1 MADSQ
6 PVVVT
11 AARPSRGELTGEI
24 GNRFVIVSCL
34 GRGGMGEV
42 YCARDTRLKKLVAIK
57 RMSAALR
64 NDPECRERFLQ
75 EAERASQLI
84 DRNIAACHDVVEED
98 GELLLVMEYVEGQTL
113 RQRLERRM
121 ALEEFLNIAVQCAS
135 GLAVAHEHRVLHCDL
150 KPENIMLT
158 PCGQA
163 KLLDFGIARH
173 FVRPTDPTA
182 SVSGLARVGGT
193 SGYTA
198 PEVLCE
204 RPVDE
209 RADIFSLGV
218 VFYEML
224 TGTRPFHA
232 KTAVGMAARIL
243 QDEPV
248 PLRRLN
254 SKIPLELERI
264 VLRMLR
270 KDPRQRYTTASEVL
284 ADLRRLRAARSR
296 VLLLARYVG
305 KAVSSKRSLRWAA
318 VALAVVLGILL
329 SFAVPQVRAWLS
341 HVALGDAMPQNKHL
355 AVLPFKVNGTDPSR
369 RAFSDGLAATLSARF
384 ASLSGRH
391 SLEIVAP
398 GEIREQQVTT
408 AQEARRAFGANLVV
422 EGDMSW
428 SGDAVRITYSITNP
442 ITQRQLR
449 ADTITAGASDPFG
462 LEDRVAQ
469 SALKSLELELDAQE
483 LTQFG
488 ARGTLQPAAYDFYLQ
503 GRGYL
508 QDFHKPE
515 NLQNAITVFQ
525 HALERDSNFA
535 LAYAGLGEAYWQ
547 QFLLTH
553 EPNWIEKSLASCQKA
568 VALAP
573 TIAEGHDCLGAAY
586 NGTGKYELAEEHFQ
600 NAIQLKPND
609 DAAYRGLA
617 DSLERRAQTGE
628 AEQVYRKA
636 IALRPNYWAVYNYLG
651 QFYWKEGRYRE
662 AEQQFEQVTRLEPDN
677 VRGLS
682 NLGAMQLLEG
692 RYAVAIATFQ
702 RAVAI
707 SPSADAYSNLGT
719 AYFYSWR
726 YAEAADAYVKATQLD
741 PRNYV
746 IQGNLGDCYYWMPSR
761 RSAANDVYRKAIDL
775 ATEESRVNPRDA
787 SLPIRVARYHAMLG
801 EKDRALDAL
810 GRGLKMQPR
819 DPELLFDIALV
830 YHQTGNS
837 EQAFAWLGK
846 SLVAGFSLAS
856 VRDDPVFATLH
867 SEPRFQKLLSL
878 AAGH

>member
-1 MADSQ
+1 MVDSQ
-6 PVVVT
+6 PAVVT
-11 AARPSRGELTGEI
+11 AARPSRGELRGEI
-24 GNRFVIVSCL
+24 GNRFVIVRCL
-34 GRGGMGEV
+34 GRGAMGEV

-113 RQRLERRM
+113 RQRLECRLT
-121 ALEEFLNIAVQCAS
+121 LEEFLNIAVQCAS
-135 GLAVAHEHRVLHCDL
+135 GLAGAHEHRVLHCDL

-158 PCGQA
+158 PSGQA

-173 FVRPTDPTA
+173 FVRPTDPTT

-198 PEVLCE
+198 PEVLRE

-232 KTAVGMAARIL
+232 ETAVGMAARIL

-248 PLRRLN
+248 SLRRLN

-270 KDPRQRYTTASEVL
+270 KDPQQRYATASEVL

-318 VALAVVLGILL
+318 VVLAVLLAILL
-329 SFAVPQVRAWLS
+329 PFAVPQVRRGLR
-341 HVALGDAMPQNKHL
+341 HLVLGDEMPQNKHL
-355 AVLPFKVNGTDPSR
+355 AVLPFKVTGADPSR
-369 RAFSDGLAATLSARF
+369 RAFSDGLAATLSARI
-384 ASLSGRH
+384 ASLSDRH

-398 GEIREQQVTT
+398 GEIREQHVTT
-408 AQEARRAFGANLVV
+408 AQEARRTFGANLVV

-449 ADTITAGASDPFG
+449 ADTITAGVADPFG

-469 SALKSLELELDAQE
+469 SALKSLELELGAQE
-483 LTQFG
+483 LVQFG
-488 ARGTLQPAAYDFYLQ
+488 ARGTTQPAAYDFYLQ

-515 NLQNAITVFQ
+515 NLQSAVTVFQ
-525 HALERDSNFA
+525 HALERDPNYA

-553 EPNWIEKSLASCQKA
+553 E
-568 VALAP
+568 
-573 TIAEGHDCLGAAY
+573 
-586 NGTGKYELAEEHFQ
+586 TGWV
-600 NAIQLKPND
+600 
-609 DAAYRGLA
+609 
-617 DSLERRAQTGE
+617 ERR
-628 AEQVYRKA
+628 
-636 IALRPNYWAVYNYLG
+636 
-651 QFYWKEGRYRE
+651 
-662 AEQQFEQVTRLEPDN
+662 
-677 VRGLS
+677 
-682 NLGAMQLLEG
+682 
-692 RYAVAIATFQ
+692 
-702 RAVAI
+702 RA
-707 SPSADAYSNLGT
+707 
-719 AYFYSWR
+719 
-726 YAEAADAYVKATQLD
+726 K
-741 PRNYV
+741 
-746 IQGNLGDCYYWMPSR
+746 
-761 RSAANDVYRKAIDL
+761 
-775 ATEESRVNPRDA
+775 
-787 SLPIRVARYHAMLG
+787 
-801 EKDRALDAL
+801 
-810 GRGLKMQPR
+810 
-819 DPELLFDIALV
+819 
-830 YHQTGNS
+830 
-837 EQAFAWLGK
+837 
-846 SLVAGFSLAS
+846 
-856 VRDDPVFATLH
+856 
-867 SEPRFQKLLSL
+867 KL
-878 AAGH
+878 

>member
-34 GRGGMGEV
+34 GRGGMGGV
-42 YCARDTRLKKLVAIK
+42 CAARDTRLKKLVAIK

-135 GLAVAHEHRVLHCDL
+135 GLAVAHEHRVLHCDV

-264 VLRMLR
+264 VLRL
-270 KDPRQRYTTASEVL
+270 
-284 ADLRRLRAARSR
+284 LRAARSR

-442 ITQRQLR
+442 ITQRQL
-449 ADTITAGASDPFG
+449 
-462 LEDRVAQ
+462 
-469 SALKSLELELDAQE
+469 
-483 LTQFG
+483 
-488 ARGTLQPAAYDFYLQ
+488 
-503 GRGYL
+503 
-508 QDFHKPE
+508 
-515 NLQNAITVFQ
+515 
-525 HALERDSNFA
+525 
-535 LAYAGLGEAYWQ
+535 
-547 QFLLTH
+547 
-553 EPNWIEKSLASCQKA
+553 
-568 VALAP
+568 
-573 TIAEGHDCLGAAY
+573 
-586 NGTGKYELAEEHFQ
+586 
-600 NAIQLKPND
+600 
-609 DAAYRGLA
+609 
-617 DSLERRAQTGE
+617 
-628 AEQVYRKA
+628 
-636 IALRPNYWAVYNYLG
+636 
-651 QFYWKEGRYRE
+651 
-662 AEQQFEQVTRLEPDN
+662 
-677 VRGLS
+677 
-682 NLGAMQLLEG
+682 
-692 RYAVAIATFQ
+692 
-702 RAVAI
+702 
-707 SPSADAYSNLGT
+707 
-719 AYFYSWR
+719 
-726 YAEAADAYVKATQLD
+726 
-741 PRNYV
+741 
-746 IQGNLGDCYYWMPSR
+746 
-761 RSAANDVYRKAIDL
+761 
-775 ATEESRVNPRDA
+775 
-787 SLPIRVARYHAMLG
+787 
-801 EKDRALDAL
+801 
-810 GRGLKMQPR
+810 
-819 DPELLFDIALV
+819 
-830 YHQTGNS
+830 
-837 EQAFAWLGK
+837 
-846 SLVAGFSLAS
+846 
-856 VRDDPVFATLH
+856 
-867 SEPRFQKLLSL
+867 
-878 AAGH
+878 

>member
-1 MADSQ
+1 MVDSQ
-6 PVVVT
+6 PAVVT
-11 AARPSRGELTGEI
+11 AARPSRGELKGEI
-24 GNRFVIVSCL
+24 ANRFVIVSCL

-64 NDPECRERFLQ
+64 DDPECRERFLH

-84 DRNIAACHDVVEED
+84 DRNIAACYDVVEED

-113 RQRLERRM
+113 RQRLERRLT
-121 ALEEFLNIAVQCAS
+121 LEEFLNIAVQCAS
-135 GLAVAHEHRVLHCDL
+135 GLAGAHERRVLHCDL

-158 PCGQA
+158 PSGQA
-163 KLLDFGIARH
+163 KLLDFGLARH
-173 FVRPTDPTA
+173 FVRPTDSTT

-193 SGYTA
+193 HGYAA

-204 RPVDE
+204 HSIDE

-224 TGTRPFHA
+224 TGNRPFHA
-232 KTAVGMAARIL
+232 ETAVGMAARIL

-254 SKIPLELERI
+254 AKIPLELERI

-270 KDPRQRYTTASEVL
+270 KDPQQRYATASEVL
-284 ADLRRLRAARSR
+284 ADLRRLRAAKSR
-296 VLLLARYVG
+296 LLLFARYVG
-305 KAVSSKRSLRWAA
+305 KAISSKRSVRWAA
-318 VALAVVLGILL
+318 VVLAILL
-329 SFAVPQVRAWLS
+329 PFAVPQVRAWLR
-341 HVALGDAMPQNKHL
+341 HTVLGDEIPKNKHL
-355 AVLPFKVNGTDPSR
+355 AVLPFKVTGADPSR

-384 ASLSGRH
+384 ASLSDQH

-428 SGDAVRITYSITNP
+428 SGDAMRITYSIINP
-442 ITQRQLR
+442 VTQRQLR
-449 ADTITAGASDPFG
+449 ADTITASASDPFG

-483 LTQFG
+483 LNQFG

-553 EPNWIEKSLASCQKA
+553 QRNWVEMSLASCQKA
-568 VALAP
+568 VALEP

-586 NGTGKYELAEEHFQ
+586 NGTGKYEQAEEHFQ

-609 DAAYRGLA
+609 EAARLGLA
-617 DSLERRAQTGE
+617 DSLERRGRTAE
-628 AEQVYRKA
+628 AEQAFQKA
-636 IALRPNYWAVYNYLG
+636 IDLRPNYWAVYNYLG
-651 QFYWKEGRYRE
+651 IFYWKQGRYRE
-662 AEQQFEQVTRLEPDN
+662 AERMFATVTRLEPDN
-677 VRGLS
+677 VRGFS
-682 NLGAMQLLEG
+682 NLGAMQILED
-692 RYAVAIATFQ
+692 RYADAIPNFQ
-702 RAVAI
+702 RSVAI
-707 SPSADAYSNLGT
+707 SPSSDAYSNLAT
-719 AYFYSWR
+719 AYFYIRR
-726 YAEAADAYVKATQLD
+726 YPEAAGAYAKAAELD
-741 PRNYV
+741 PRNYL
-746 IQGNLGDCYYWMPSR
+746 IQGNLGDAYNAMPNQR
-761 RSAANDVYRKAIDL
+761 HAADDAYRKAIAL
-775 ATEESRVNPRDA
+775 ATEEARVNPRDG
-787 SLPIRVARYHAMLG
+787 SLLIKLAKYHAMLG
-801 EKDRALDAL
+801 EKDQALEAL
-810 GRGLKMQPR
+810 ARGLKMQPH
-819 DPELLFDIALV
+819 DPEVLFEIALV
-830 YHQTGNS
+830 YEQTGDR
-837 EQAFAWLGK
+837 EQAVAWLRK
-846 SLVAGFSLAS
+846 SLAAGFSLAS
-856 VRDDPVFATLH
+856 IRDDPVFAPLH
-867 SEPRFQKLLSL
+867 NDPRFQRLLSSS
-878 AAGH
+878 AGH